1 MTNKILGG
9 GSLDITAASES
20 WAYPANMRVDKKIVA
35 IAGKRIRYFLLN

>member
-20 WAYPANMRVDKKIVA
+20 WGYPAKMKVDKKIVA
-35 IAGKRIRYFLLN
+35 RAVKRTRYFLLN

>member
-9 GSLDITAASES
+9 GSREITAASES
-20 WAYPANMRVDKKIVA
+20 WAYPAKIIVDKKIVA